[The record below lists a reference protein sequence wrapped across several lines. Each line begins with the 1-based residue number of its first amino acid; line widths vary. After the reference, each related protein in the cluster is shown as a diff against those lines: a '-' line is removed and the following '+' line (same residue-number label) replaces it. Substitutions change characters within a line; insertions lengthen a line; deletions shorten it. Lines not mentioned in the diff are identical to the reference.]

1 MKYEVSRVNIYGLE
15 GGFRSD
21 RYIIIIACEL
31 QTYFRPSLHGGREAT
46 TGNTS
51 AVRRLAF

>member
-15 GGFRSD
+15 GGLRSD

-31 QTYFRPSLHGGREAT
+31 QTHFQSSLLGGRGAT